1 MSKIM
6 TRRSAAFVYLLL
18 ALSLAACDNA
28 SDRPQTALSPAP
40 PIPPAPAVAPA
51 TAGSTLATPSQPAPA
66 TPVPD
71 PSATLLKPAGVDPKK
86 LAEHAKGLDELGYQA
101 EAIKL
106 YSHACHWGHSVSCNR
121 LAELNRRLAQQSVA
135 PTPTHPP
142 AQVAAPTPAPAPAP
156 ASALASAPSRTEKS
170 ELQVTAPSRHE
181 ISRPTTKPVVA
192 SPTIKTTAA
201 ASTSTPQALAKPSLP
216 AFEPT
221 PVVSQPVAS
230 QPPAQNAVPATQA
243 IASLPPPPPLQPAAA
258 QPMQATTN
266 PLAPPSSPPLAA
278 QEKPAVVDT
287 QKLFQQADK
296 LDRIGYTAM
305 SIKLYK
311 DACLAGEGAACK
323 RLGEIYIK
331 GSQGV
336 ERDYAESVRWYD
348 HARHFGMAVPNL
360 EKRTIIR

>member
-6 TRRSAAFVYLLL
+6 TPRSAAFVYLLL

-28 SDRPQTALSPAP
+28 SDRPQTALTPAP
-40 PIPPAPAVAPA
+40 AIPPAPTVAIAPPE
-51 TAGSTLATPSQPAPA
+51 STLAIPSQQAAAHP
-66 TPVPD
+66 TPD
-71 PSATLLKPAGVDPKK
+71 TSASLAKPAGIDPKK
-86 LAEHAKGLDELGYQA
+86 LAEHAKGLEGLGYQA
-101 EAIKL
+101 EAVKL
-106 YSHACHWGHSVSCNR
+106 YTHACHWGHSVSCSR
-121 LAELNRRLAQQSVA
+121 LADLNRRLAQQSAA
-135 PTPTHPP
+135 PTPTQTPTQSP
-142 AQVAAPTPAPAPAP
+142 APTP
-156 ASALASAPSRTEKS
+156 ASALASAPTRTEKS
-170 ELQVTAPSRHE
+170 ELQVTASGRHE
-181 ISRPTTKPVVA
+181 ISRPSTKPVVA
-192 SPTIKTTAA
+192 SPSVKTATT
-201 ASTSTPQALAKPSLP
+201 ASTSPLQAMAKPSLLD
-216 AFEPT
+216 FVT
-221 PVVSQPVAS
+221 PPVTA
-230 QPPAQNAVPATQA
+230 QQPAQHAVPAPQA
-243 IASLPPPPPLQPAAA
+243 IASLPPPLQPAAT

-266 PLAPPSSPPLAA
+266 PLAPPSSTPPAA

-287 QKLFQQADK
+287 QKLYQQADR

-348 HARHFGMAVPNL
+348 QARHFGMVVPNL